1 MGPSIQNLL
10 TQEWNLAYFYAR
22 QKGLWF
28 GVQHRFGW
36 FRFPTTAMKFKI
48 GIPGILDGDFSYKQ
62 LQFLQNYPLRLSKFG
77 ILDVSLEAKKSF
89 NLVPLPLL
97 FPVPA
102 NQTFSLEK
110 NTFALL
116 NYYDYITD
124 QYLNAHYEHHFNGF
138 VMKRLPLIKK
148 LNLRFLAT
156 FRIAYGTLSESYKDY
171 LVTDLK
177 LQAPDR
183 NPYFQYSVELE
194 NLGLGQVRFFRLDF
208 ILRSPH
214 RLVNRPQSPKFGV
227 RLSVKPTF

>member
-1 MGPSIQNLL
+1 M
-10 TQEWNLAYFYAR
+10 
-22 QKGLWF
+22 
-28 GVQHRFGW
+28 
-36 FRFPTTAMKFKI
+36 
-48 GIPGILDGDFSYKQ
+48 
-62 LQFLQNYPLRLSKFG
+62 
-77 ILDVSLEAKKSF
+77 
-89 NLVPLPLL
+89 PLPLL

-124 QYLNAHYEHHFNGF
+124 QYLNAHFEHHFNGF
-138 VMKRLPLIKK
+138 VMNRLPLLKK

-177 LQAPDR
+177 LRAPDQK
-183 NPYFQYSVELE
+183 PYFEYGIGLE

-208 ILRSPH
+208 IWRGPH
-214 RLVNRPQSPKFGV
+214 KSLNGPQSPEFGV